1 MVSDKK
7 ILKDFFCCH
16 GNQSFWNNLSRNSE
30 EEYGR
35 NNISVKFHQNRKVVS
50 EKMFKE
56 KVNGQMHRRTHGC
69 THDRPRHKFAGLWPV
84 ELIKV
89 HKEMLHAKN
98 QSSIPSSF
106 REEEF
111 WSWSFLFLCSNLW
124 PPTHPQCGVSFDPR
138 GIDTWIQLIKVHRR
152 CYIPNIKALSPPVSE
167 KKNFEVGL
175 LGSFVPTCDHRGE
188 TSFDPPAYMTWT
200 NLIEVHT
207 EMLTTRYQ
215 NSTPSAWDKN
225 ILKLVFFGPVFQL
238 VIPQGGAQFWPP
250 QGGFMTSYEQT

>member
-35 NNISVKFHQNRKVVS
+35 NISVKFHQNRKVVS

-89 HKEMLHAKN
+89 HNEMLHAKN

-106 REEEF
+106 REEF

-124 PPTHPQCGVSFDPR
+124 PPTHPTNPQCGVSFDPR
-138 GIDTWIQLIKVHRR
+138 GITWIQLIKVHRR

-188 TSFDPPAYMTWT
+188 TSFDPPAHDMNKLDRSSYGDAYYQISK
-200 NLIEVHT
+200 LYPFSLGQKYFEVGLLWSCVPT
-207 EMLTTRYQ
+207 CDPPGR
-215 NSTPSAWDKN
+215 
-225 ILKLVFFGPVFQL
+225 GPVL
-238 VIPQGGAQFWPP
+238 TPG
-250 QGGFMTSYEQT
+250 TSYEQT